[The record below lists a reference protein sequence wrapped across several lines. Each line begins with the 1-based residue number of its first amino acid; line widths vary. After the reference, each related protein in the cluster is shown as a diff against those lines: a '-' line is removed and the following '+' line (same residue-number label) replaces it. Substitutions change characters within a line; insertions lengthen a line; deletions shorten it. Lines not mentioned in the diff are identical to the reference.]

1 MKTAKT
7 VTPRRFTRSMS
18 TLIAK
23 RLRHRKAQVSRTPAS
38 KSPRK
43 ITRKEKCF
51 KDPCN
56 LDTNKDI
63 STEGVL
69 CPRDAK
75 RSTSSNVEVTEVPP
89 TPNNVPVVPT
99 SDQPYHPAPP
109 LESSI
114 FSDWLLNHPSC
125 NRNDLPIP
133 LEVICRLDYRLRD
146 SASIVNNTME

>member
-18 TLIAK
+18 TSIAK
-23 RLRHRKAQVSRTPAS
+23 RLRHRKSQVSRTPAS
-38 KSPRK
+38 KSQRK
-43 ITRKEKCF
+43 ITRKDKYF

-56 LDTNKDI
+56 QDTNKDI

-75 RSTSSNVEVTEVPP
+75 RSTSLNVEVTEVPP
-89 TPNNVPVVPT
+89 TPNNAPVVPT
-99 SDQPYHPAPP
+99 SDQPYPSAPP
-109 LESSI
+109 SESSI

-125 NRNDLPIP
+125 NRNDPPVP
-133 LEVICRLDYRLRD
+133 LEVIRRLDYRLRN
-146 SASIVNNTME
+146 ST